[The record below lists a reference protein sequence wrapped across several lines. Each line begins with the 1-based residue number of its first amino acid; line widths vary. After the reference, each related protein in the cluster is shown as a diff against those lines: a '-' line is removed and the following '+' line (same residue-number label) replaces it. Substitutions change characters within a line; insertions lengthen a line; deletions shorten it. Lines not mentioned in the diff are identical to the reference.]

1 MDSENKKIVNTITDE
16 MVDILRFG
24 KRSENTVATYKTYVI
39 PFLEYCFDSLG
50 KSPYDADEKDVRMFL
65 SHIQEE
71 RGLDDRTINNA
82 ISSIHFLFASVL
94 DRPWNKHKVP
104 LLTFDEYVP
113 FVPSKEEME
122 AFLLA
127 EPNPKRKAMLVI
139 MYAAGL
145 RVGEVCSLRYGDII
159 KSAGRIHVA
168 PSKRRKE
175 RYVEMPQKC
184 MEAIARY
191 AGALS
196 PETRRSLARESWLF
210 PKQKSCHDHIYT
222 NYIIDHIP
230 TIEER
235 LGWEHRFTSHT
246 FRRAFATHN
255 YLDGN
260 LTMEEIQSA
269 LGHDN
274 ISTTRLYV
282 RKGVSLLQKKHR
294 NSIEGMSL

>member
-1 MDSENKKIVNTITDE
+1 MKDENMQVVNALTDE

-24 KRSENTVATYKTYVI
+24 KRAENTVTTYKTYAV
-39 PFLEYCFDSLG
+39 PFLEYCFDTLE
-50 KSPYDADEKDVRMFL
+50 KSPHDADEKDVRMFL

-71 RGLDDRTINNA
+71 RSLDDRTINNA
-82 ISSIHFLFASVL
+82 ISSIHFLFVSVL
-94 DRPWNKHKVP
+94 DSPWNKYKVP
-104 LLTFDEYVP
+104 FLTFDEYVP

-122 AFLLA
+122 EFLSA
-127 EPNPKRKAMLVI
+127 VSDPKRKAMYVI

-145 RVGEVCSLRYGDII
+145 RVSEVCSLRYGDII

-175 RYVEMPQKC
+175 RYVEMPQEC
-184 MEAIARY
+184 MDAVIRY
-191 AGALS
+191 AGTLS
-196 PETRRSLARESWLF
+196 PGVRRSLSKESWLF
-210 PKQKSCHDHIYT
+210 PRQRSCRDHIYT
-222 NYIIDHIP
+222 NYIISHIP
-230 TIEER
+230 TIEKK

-260 LTMEEIQSA
+260 LTMEEIQAA
-269 LGHDN
+269 LGHDRV
-274 ISTTRLYV
+274 STTRLYV
-282 RKGVSLLQKKHR
+282 RKGASLLQKRHR

>member
-1 MDSENKKIVNTITDE
+1 MKDENKQVVNALTDE

-24 KRSENTVATYKTYVI
+24 KRAENTVTTYKTYVI

-50 KSPYDADEKDVRMFL
+50 KSPHDADEKDVRMFL

-71 RGLDDRTINNA
+71 RNLDDRTINNA
-82 ISSIHFLFASVL
+82 ISSIRFLFVSVL
-94 DRPWNKHKVP
+94 DSPWNKYKVP
-104 LLTFDEYVP
+104 FLTFDEYVP

-122 AFLLA
+122 DFLSAVSDL
-127 EPNPKRKAMLVI
+127 KRKAMCVI
-139 MYAAGL
+139 MYATGL
-145 RVGEVCSLRYGDII
+145 RVSEVCSLRYGDII

-175 RYVEMPQKC
+175 RYVEMPQEC
-184 MEAIARY
+184 LEAIIQY
-191 AGALS
+191 AGTLS
-196 PETRRSLARESWLF
+196 REARRSLSTESWLF
-210 PKQKSCHDHIYT
+210 PKQRSHADHIYT
-222 NYIIDHIP
+222 NYVIDHIP
-230 TIEER
+230 AVEKR
-235 LGWEHRFTSHT
+235 LGWGHRFTSHT

-260 LTMEEIQSA
+260 LTMEEIQAA

-274 ISTTRLYV
+274 ISTTRIYV
-282 RKGVSLLQKKHR
+282 RKGASLLQKRHR